1 MISENGNLLKKLIKD
16 GRPVSESS
24 KENSKSI
31 ESEYLKNRL
40 KISKFD
46 VSEFGIDEEFD
57 ERITKEACRLSDE
70 RIEYE
75 INKRVDLR
83 DLKTFTID
91 GKNSKDLDDA
101 ISINKNFN
109 GNYILGVHIADVSHY
124 VREYSSIDKMARR
137 RATSVYLNDRVIPM
151 LPPEIS
157 NGICSLNQGE
167 EKLTLSV
174 LMEIDKNGRTVN
186 HWICE
191 SVIASH
197 LRTNYDDVSD
207 IIENKDK
214 KLIEQYK
221 DFIQDFEEAD
231 KLAQIL
237 RDRRMKRGALSFD
250 TPEKRVILDE
260 NRIPIDLITEERR
273 AANIIIEEFMIV
285 ANETVA
291 KHFVNEEIPFI
302 YRILENP
309 HRNKNKVPSTFI
321 TTYDLG
327 LREIELDE
335 ITPLDIQRMIN
346 SVPDEGVEE
355 LLKCI
360 VRKANRQAR
369 YSSSCT
375 EHYTLA
381 TNCYCHFTSP
391 IRRYPDLQIHRIIK
405 DYLNGRMTEARRQHY
420 GSFIEEVAEIST
432 LKSRTADRA
441 EREAENYYRKIYR
454 AIQESYLMR

>member
-1 MISENGNLLKKLIKD
+1 MISENGNLLKTLIKD
-16 GRPVSESS
+16 GRPISESS

-57 ERITKEACRLSDE
+57 ERVINEAIRLSDE

-75 INKRVDLR
+75 INKRIDLR

-124 VREYSSIDKMARR
+124 VREYSCIDKMARK

-151 LPPEIS
+151 LPTEIS

-174 LMEIDKNGRTVN
+174 FMEIDKLGRTVN

-207 IIENKDK
+207 IIEKKDA
-214 KLIEQYK
+214 KLIEKYR
-221 DFIQDFEEAD
+221 DFLEDFYESD
-231 KLAQIL
+231 KLANIL
-237 RDRRMKRGALSFD
+237 RDRRIKRGALSFD

-260 NRIPIDLITEERR
+260 NRIPIDFINEERR
-273 AANIIIEEFMIV
+273 VANIIIEEFMIA

-291 KHFVNEEIPFI
+291 KHFINEEIPFI

-309 HRNKNKVPSTFI
+309 HRSKNKVSSKFI
-321 TTYDLG
+321 STYDLG
-327 LREIELDE
+327 LREIEIDE
-335 ITPLDIQRMIN
+335 ITPLDIQKLIN
-346 SVPDEGVEE
+346 NIPDDGVYE
-355 LLKCI
+355 LLKGI
-360 VRKANRQAR
+360 INKTNRQAR
-369 YSSSCT
+369 YSSSCA

-381 TNCYCHFTSP
+381 TDCYCHFTSP

-420 GSFIEEVAEIST
+420 GSFVEEIAEIST
-432 LKSRTADRA
+432 LKSRSADRA

-454 AIQESYLMR
+454 AIQDSYLMR

>member
-1 MISENGNLLKKLIKD
+1 M
-16 GRPVSESS
+16 
-24 KENSKSI
+24 
-31 ESEYLKNRL
+31 

-124 VREYSSIDKMARR
+124 VREYSCIDKMARR
-137 RATSVYLNDRVIPM
+137 RVTSVYLNDRVIPM

-174 LMEIDKNGRTVN
+174 FIEIDKHGRTVN

-250 TPEKRVILDE
+250 TPEKE
-260 NRIPIDLITEERR
+260 
-273 AANIIIEEFMIV
+273 
-285 ANETVA
+285 
-291 KHFVNEEIPFI
+291 
-302 YRILENP
+302 
-309 HRNKNKVPSTFI
+309 
-321 TTYDLG
+321 
-327 LREIELDE
+327 
-335 ITPLDIQRMIN
+335 
-346 SVPDEGVEE
+346 
-355 LLKCI
+355 
-360 VRKANRQAR
+360 
-369 YSSSCT
+369 
-375 EHYTLA
+375 
-381 TNCYCHFTSP
+381 
-391 IRRYPDLQIHRIIK
+391 
-405 DYLNGRMTEARRQHY
+405 
-420 GSFIEEVAEIST
+420 
-432 LKSRTADRA
+432 
-441 EREAENYYRKIYR
+441 
-454 AIQESYLMR
+454 